1 MTEKILLH
9 VCVCVEVGCGGG
21 GVTAGIILCVRGVT
35 HNWAGIILC

>member
-9 VCVCVEVGCGGG
+9 VCVCGGGLGGG
-21 GVTAGIILCVRGVT
+21 GDWAGIISCVKGVT